1 MLLWE
6 LMCPISRDSCG
17 SPLAEAGAGPAPLT
31 AARGRGHGQDPN
43 RTPRGGGAGPSLAAP
58 LLRKLFLG
66 YSSFHLVVWTGTNAG
81 AFSYVGY
88 IKYFSEK

>member
-6 LMCPISRDSCG
+6 LVRLISRDSSG

-31 AARGRGHGQDPN
+31 AARGRGRDHDPN

-66 YSSFHLVVWTGTNAG
+66 YSSFHLGCLG
-81 AFSYVGY
+81 
-88 IKYFSEK
+88 KYQCGCFLICWVY